1 MRLRY
6 GLEVNPAIGTHLAKR
21 CLCQKLDGSF
31 CLEILDVCGYHA
43 QTCKVEGALIHRH
56 DTVRDGLIPE
66 LKKYVTSVKTE
77 QFVYE
82 LAQWNE
88 DTGTTTEARMDIIAE
103 MPGLRAMLDIRVF
116 LPHNPS
122 TASSGW
128 KSTRANEIE
137 KHSRYVTHDDGRRC
151 SNMKLYAAVV
161 NVYGKV
167 GQEFID
173 FCAVIDNINRGRGRG
188 RDLTNLLSLLGV
200 YANAEKILL
209 AHAPSMKRAQRRDVQ
224 AAIAAKDAQAEAAAR
239 ADAAKAAQAAAP
251 KSNPKATKCP
261 ELRGNISFVD
271 GVKKVW
277 CLKCKKYEN
286 YTGWSNHC
294 AEKHPVDGPA
304 IEKDEGADRP
314 ERNAAGAG
322 GAATRKKEAKGAA
335 PGRRQKALSGD
346 KGTQKTKKASVA
358 PKEK

>member
-1 MRLRY
+1 
-6 GLEVNPAIGTHLAKR
+6 
-21 CLCQKLDGSF
+21 
-31 CLEILDVCGYHA
+31 
-43 QTCKVEGALIHRH
+43 
-56 DTVRDGLIPE
+56 
-66 LKKYVTSVKTE
+66 
-77 QFVYE
+77 
-82 LAQWNE
+82 
-88 DTGTTTEARMDIIAE
+88 
-103 MPGLRAMLDIRVF
+103 
-116 LPHNPS
+116 
-122 TASSGW
+122 
-128 KSTRANEIE
+128 
-137 KHSRYVTHDDGRRC
+137 
-151 SNMKLYAAVV
+151 
-161 NVYGKV
+161 
-167 GQEFID
+167 
-173 FCAVIDNINRGRGRG
+173 
-188 RDLTNLLSLLGV
+188 
-200 YANAEKILL
+200 
-209 AHAPSMKRAQRRDVQ
+209 MKRAQRRDVQ

-294 AEKHPVDGPA
+294 AEKHPVDGSA
-304 IEKDEGADRP
+304 IEKDGGADRP
-314 ERNAAGAG
+314 ERHAAGAG